1 MRRLLVV
8 VLLLVPAAAPAAVA
22 RVRVPAGVEVQR
34 YAKGIPN
41 PSTLAFDGRGRLRAT
56 SAGVQ
61 AAAADGVWL
70 VPERGARPRQVVS
83 GLFSALG
90 LTWHRR
96 ELYVSHI
103 TPHATF
109 APRHTGRVV
118 AYSRFDGRRFARSRV
133 VVDGLPVGR
142 HRLDSIVAGPG
153 GRLYLGIGSESDH
166 DPSSSELAGT
176 VVSFR
181 PGGGGLRLEARGLR
195 NPYGLAVAPGGRRLL
210 VSEHGRDDL
219 GLRAPPDELNLV
231 DPRGRARFYGF
242 PDCWGQ
248 GGAPCRGSVAP
259 LAKLAPHSAPGA
271 VVVARRF
278 GRWGPS
284 AFVTRFG
291 STFRENPTGG
301 DVVRV
306 PLARLGRRPTAPARR
321 FATGFGHQ
329 EPLGAALGP
338 GGALY
343 VSLWQSGRVVRLVP
357 SRPARPRAA
366 EAQPT
371 PPAVLLRALAE
382 LLRAL
387 L

>member
-1 MRRLLVV
+1 
-8 VLLLVPAAAPAAVA
+8 
-22 RVRVPAGVEVQR
+22 
-34 YAKGIPN
+34 
-41 PSTLAFDGRGRLRAT
+41 
-56 SAGVQ
+56 
-61 AAAADGVWL
+61 
-70 VPERGARPRQVVS
+70 
-83 GLFSALG
+83 
-90 LTWHRR
+90 
-96 ELYVSHI
+96 
-103 TPHATF
+103 
-109 APRHTGRVV
+109 
-118 AYSRFDGRRFARSRV
+118 
-133 VVDGLPVGR
+133 
-142 HRLDSIVAGPG
+142 
-153 GRLYLGIGSESDH
+153 
-166 DPSSSELAGT
+166 
-176 VVSFR
+176 
-181 PGGGGLRLEARGLR
+181 
-195 NPYGLAVAPGGRRLL
+195 
-210 VSEHGRDDL
+210 
-219 GLRAPPDELNLV
+219 
-231 DPRGRARFYGF
+231 
-242 PDCWGQ
+242 
-248 GGAPCRGSVAP
+248 
-259 LAKLAPHSAPGA
+259 
-271 VVVARRF
+271 VVARRF